1 MDMIAK
7 VARAVA
13 TADWRAE
20 IEEWAE
26 PERWLV
32 AADAYDLTN
41 NNGRFR
47 YDLIARAAIEAMR
60 EPTETMLKAGDLPG
74 WDDSV
79 SIGLSGEVWQAM
91 IDAALPSPP
100 VAEETK

>member
-1 MDMIAK
+1 MDMIEKIAK
-7 VARAVA
+7 AMCEANGTIWGGPRGE
-13 TADWRAE
+13 DD
-20 IEEWAE
+20 
-26 PERWLV
+26 PDFLLV
-32 AADAYDLTN
+32 KLSYM
-41 NNGRFR
+41 RM
-47 YDLIARAAIEAMR
+47 ARAAIEAMR
-60 EPTETMLKAGDLPG
+60 EPTEAMLKAGDLPG